1 MKKLLLVLFII
12 PAFIY
17 GQDVPLTEKKV
28 TTESMEN
35 KERKLKEKA
44 DDKVRKENTKRT
56 NKYNRS
62 LKMSPK
68 KQIAWVFNPTS
79 APYGVNYF
87 SFWNNRFGWYL
98 DVKSNL
104 SAERDLPTSNTG
116 DIYDDADFIV
126 DLYSAYP
133 TGYVYEGTEGF
144 DVVNLGI
151 ATSIVHYKNS
161 VLILYFGFGVGT
173 ATQYS
178 YAEYDWDS
186 YLYSSGA
193 HVRSHTQRNVGNMNI
208 GVLRQGKWLSIQ
220 FGFDTSMPGPH
231 LGIGINWG

>member
-1 MKKLLLVLFII
+1 MKKLLLILFII
-12 PAFIY
+12 PSFIY
-17 GQDVPLTEKKV
+17 GQDIPLTEKKV

-35 KERKLKEKA
+35 KDSKLKEEA

-56 NKYNRS
+56 KKYNRS
-62 LKMSPK
+62 LAMSPK

-98 DVKSNL
+98 DVRSNL
-104 SAERDLPTSNTG
+104 SGERDLPVSNTG

-133 TGYVYEGTEGF
+133 TGYVHEGTEGF

-151 ATSIVHYKNS
+151 ATSIVHYTNA
-161 VLILYFGFGVGT
+161 VVIFYFGFGVGT

-178 YAEYDWDS
+178 YAEYDWES
-186 YLYSSGA
+186 SLFSSGA
-193 HVRSHTQRNVGNMNI
+193 HVRSQTQRSVGNMNI